1 MKAWKCGTLQLM
13 TKLLG
18 WDLVLVRKS
27 PEEADKGGVLFSFS
41 ELFVSDFVGDL
52 EGRVME

>member
-1 MKAWKCGTLQLM
+1 MEHFGLFDQIVWLRLGFSEKA
-13 TKLLG
+13 
-18 WDLVLVRKS
+18 